1 MANISTA
8 HGSYTFN
15 FANVKANNEK
25 KVAWIKEF
33 AKLTS
38 EPYYETYFYDAESLT
53 SVSVEG
59 DEITLPFVGSGHWSY
74 RNNIYWFEGGGAEL
88 KEIVLRMDGIKID
101 IDYKEYEPGGMFVFK
116 GSYTVEVKGGEVSII
131 ERSYERDD
139 LNENTFVDWD
149 FGTIDE
155 YKEILSRGE
164 EAKKKKTG
172 LYQATLNYAYRDP
185 ESDWWVEPS
194 DTYCAFTS
202 AEKAKEFAIE
212 KIKREWSHLTQIS
225 ELEFVEQ
232 NPEKDADELESVSIV
247 IKEILILDIA

>member
-101 IDYKEYEPGGMFVFK
+101 IDYKEYEPGGMFVSK

-164 EAKKKKTG
+164 EANFAAALLMPKELVYKTWQKTQRIRDFAEAMGVSQGAAAIRLIG
-172 LYQATLNYAYRDP
+172 LN
-185 ESDWWVEPS
+185 
-194 DTYCAFTS
+194 
-202 AEKAKEFAIE
+202 
-212 KIKREWSHLTQIS
+212 
-225 ELEFVEQ
+225 
-232 NPEKDADELESVSIV
+232 
-247 IKEILILDIA
+247 LID